1 MNEILRFFPKLIVT
15 AYIQA
20 FRATSLHITINILTV
35 LFAPTHH
42 SQCSVYSIK
51 IALHIYIYIYLHTHI
66 NIYACSPVG
75 EGFSLIPK
83 F

>member
-15 AYIQA
+15 AYIQD
-20 FRATSLHITINILTV
+20 FRATSLYITINILTV
-35 LFAPTHH
+35 LFTPTHH
-42 SQCSVYSIK
+42 SQCSVLYQDCSSY
-51 IALHIYIYIYLHTHI
+51 IYIYIHTYTHI

-75 EGFSLIPK
+75 EEFSLIPK